1 MTCVNIPAHHLE
13 HPDPEGEL
21 LLTEE
26 LVTLA
31 VEGIHQNR
39 NNLGAGYD
47 DTLRILGYR
56 VALGKPKADIVA
68 ALRSIVEF
76 GCALFR
82 RGSSGPEVTVTLSL
96 QGTRV
101 EIPGGVD
108 TYNSAPRWLYAAGA
122 ALVLRD
128 EAALDSLCSFDPRA
142 FEGDYDDYYDAH
154 ARALMALH
162 RGEPTVGELLDAALH
177 AAEEAT
183 IYPEL
188 GRRVAAPCIRVA
200 QAVLAGDAAAY
211 DARLAEGLTWY
222 RTVYQRPDFNHE
234 ASNLLP
240 LRYLGLCA
248 LAHDRGLA
256 CTVRSDYIPAWLV
269 EGRLGEGESAST

>member
-1 MTCVNIPAHHLE
+1 MTSVEVPAHRLQ

-21 LLTEE
+21 LLAEE
-26 LVTLA
+26 MVELA
-31 VEGIHQNR
+31 VEAIHKNKT
-39 NNLGAGYD
+39 NLGAGYD
-47 DTLRILGYR
+47 DALSVLGYR
-56 VALGKPKADIVA
+56 VALGKPQSDIVA

-82 RGSSGPEVTVTLSL
+82 RGSAGPDVTVALSL

-108 TYNSAPRWLYAAGA
+108 YYNSAPRWVYAASA

-128 EAALDSLCSFDPRA
+128 SPALDSLCSFDPRA
-142 FEGDYDDYYDAH
+142 FEGDYDDYYDTH

-162 RGEPTVGELLDAALH
+162 RGGPDVDALLDEALH
-177 AAEEAT
+177 QAEEAT

-188 GRRVAAPCIRVA
+188 GQRIAAPIIRVA
-200 QAVLAGDAAAY
+200 QAVLAGDADAY
-211 DARLAEGLTWY
+211 NARLAEGLTWY

-240 LRYLGLCA
+240 LRYLAPCA
-248 LAHDRGLA
+248 LAHDRGLPCA
-256 CTVRSDYIPAWLV
+256 VTSDYIPRWLV
-269 EGRLGEGESAST
+269 EGKFPSS